1 MYIRLFAE
9 FARNVVRGKR
19 ERKYNEELSQRRSV
33 FSPLDLESGIALKDC
48 VKS

>member
-1 MYIRLFAE
+1 MYVSLFAE

-19 ERKYNEELSQRRSV
+19 ERKYNEELSKRRSV
-33 FSPLDLESGIALKDC
+33 FSPLQSCIALKDC